1 MSPASH
7 DRRFQSPAHRPTAS
21 YCLCLKQHPR
31 RCPCVSLLRALRVI
45 SLLTFA
51 KGPRSPRPH
60 TLTCV
65 SHLGAWQTRCDSGLP
80 GMGPQTTFPTT
91 LGALGPEGQ
100 ESPEGPLQ
108 RWALPPPQAGKRK
121 NGLPTDLRPQTP
133 ALGACQE
140 TSCLLGTRAECPC
153 RLLVKGPHLGRH
165 RMLGAAPPCPRQSEW
180 RAPLL
185 QDEAVGASTDP
196 ALALRPP
203 NGRLVMVAGQA
214 SPPGRLLHPTELAGR
229 ARVASV
235 LL

>member
-1 MSPASH
+1 MGPASR

-45 SLLTFA
+45 GLLTFA

-65 SHLGAWQTRCDSGLP
+65 SHLGAWQTWSDSGLP

-91 LGALGPEGQ
+91 LGALGPGGQ

-108 RWALPPPQAGKRK
+108 RWALPRPPAGKRK

-133 ALGACQE
+133 VSLCWQ
-140 TSCLLGTRAECPC
+140 
-153 RLLVKGPHLGRH
+153 VGPHPSPQ
-165 RMLGAAPPCPRQSEW
+165 GAAERWGPLRTSFQDSLSLDVSSSSLV
-180 RAPLL
+180 ALDLKQLL
-185 QDEAVGASTDP
+185 QWKKPIIS
-196 ALALRPP
+196 RH
-203 NGRLVMVAGQA
+203 QA
-214 SPPGRLLHPTELAGR
+214 DYLKKGNLHY
-229 ARVASV
+229 V
-235 LL
+235 

>member
-1 MSPASH
+1 MGPASH

-31 RCPCVSLLRALRVI
+31 RCPCASLLRALRAI

-65 SHLGAWQTRCDSGLP
+65 SHLGAWQTWCDSGLP

-133 ALGACQE
+133 ALGACQV
-140 TSCLLGTRAECPC
+140 CYQMPRGDLGPAQEGGQWAPWEQG
-153 RLLVKGPHLGRH
+153 GPFLGP
-165 RMLGAAPPCPRQSEW
+165 LG
-180 RAPLL
+180 
-185 QDEAVGASTDP
+185 DEG
-196 ALALRPP
+196 L
-203 NGRLVMVAGQA
+203 
-214 SPPGRLLHPTELAGR
+214 
-229 ARVASV
+229 
-235 LL
+235 